1 MINCIFIEVVLAPSF
16 TDEALDILTQKKN
29 IRLIKIEDI
38 ENKEYNEFDM
48 KKVLGG
54 MLIQERDTKLLLE
67 DMDIITN
74 RVPTEKEMKDLLF
87 AWKAAKKILILMV

>member
-1 MINCIFIEVVLAPSF
+1 
-16 TDEALDILTQKKN
+16 
-29 IRLIKIEDI
+29 
-38 ENKEYNEFDM
+38 
-48 KKVLGG
+48 

-87 AWKAAKKILILMV
+87 AWKAAKY

>member
-87 AWKAAKKILILMV
+87 AWKAAKKY